1 MQANND
7 LSSRR
12 AVSEVLPTDGELMC
26 PVETKDSGKPVPG
39 VLFIAVSLRL
49 TEWIGVSDFEELV
62 AEFGFSAVKIC
73 PSKP

>member
-12 AVSEVLPTDGELMC
+12 AVSEVLPTDGALVC

-39 VLFIAVSLRL
+39 ELFIVISLRL
-49 TEWIGVSDFEELV
+49 TEWIGVSDFEDLV
-62 AEFGFSAVKIC
+62 AEFGFSAVKTC
-73 PSKP
+73 PSNP